1 MVSVEAKLA
10 RKPQGNMFSFFS
22 TDFVIFSATILAAVG
37 SFYLAKG
44 RVLKQ
49 AAFEGVKPHSLS
61 QYYGLYVC
69 IWVLVPAILLALIW
83 LFAADP
89 MLLNAAKARLV
100 AAYPKLPDSFL
111 DLKMAQLGNIAA
123 GFLQSTD
130 PVMVAQAD
138 LLRQAQA
145 SADRARNLTLA
156 LVMCTGFFYSVR
168 RVSPELRARVLCEA
182 FLRRVFF
189 LAAVVAVLT
198 TVGIVASLLFE
209 AVRFFRE
216 ISLIDFFFG
225 THWSPM
231 TALRPGDT
239 GVSDED
245 VAGSSG
251 SFGMVPVMI
260 GTLLVAVIAM
270 AVALPIGLFSAIYTS
285 EFASRRVRNVVK
297 PTLEVLAGV
306 PTVVYGFFAALTAA
320 PFFRDV
326 GLFVGLDV
334 SSQSALAAGG
344 VMGIMIIPFISSLSD
359 DVITAVPQPLRDG
372 AYGLGSTRGETII
385 RVILPAAF
393 PGLVGACLLAVSR
406 AVGETMIVVMA
417 AGVAANMTINPLE
430 AVTTVTVQ
438 IVMLL
443 TGDNEFDSVKT
454 LSAFA
459 LGITLFSITLLL
471 NVAALSASRRL
482 GQRYE

>member
-1 MVSVEAKLA
+1 MS
-10 RKPQGNMFSFFS
+10 
-22 TDFVIFSATILAAVG
+22 DFLSPNFMIFVATIVAAFL
-37 SFYLAKG
+37 SFYLATG
-44 RVLKQ
+44 RVRKQ
-49 AAFEGVKPHSLS
+49 AIASQTKSHSLN
-61 QYYGLYVC
+61 QYYGFYVSL
-69 IWVLVPAILLALIW
+69 WVLVPAILLALIW
-83 LFAADP
+83 MFAADP
-89 MLLNAAKARLV
+89 MLISAAKARMV
-100 AAYPKLPDSFL
+100 TAYPNLPDSFL
-111 DLKMAQLGNIAA
+111 NLKMAQLVNIALGYIKA
-123 GFLQSTD
+123 PD
-130 PVMVAQAD
+130 AVMAAQAE
-138 LLRQAQA
+138 LLRAAQA
-145 SADRARNLTLA
+145 SADRARSLTLA
-156 LVMCTGFFYSVR
+156 AVMCVSFFYAFR

-182 FLRRVFF
+182 FLRRLFF
-189 LAAVVAVLT
+189 LSAVVAILT
-198 TVGIVASLLFE
+198 TIGIVASLLFE

-216 ISLIDFFFG
+216 ISLFDFFFG

-231 TALRPGDT
+231 TALRPGDAAAA
-239 GVSDED
+239 DEF

-251 SFGMVPVMI
+251 SFGMVPVMA

-270 AVALPIGLFSAIYTS
+270 AVAVPIGLFSAIYTS
-285 EFASRRVRNVVK
+285 EFASRRVRNIVK

-320 PFFRDV
+320 PFFRDL

-359 DVITAVPQPLRDG
+359 DVITAVPQSLRDG
-372 AYGLGSTRGETII
+372 AYGLGSTRGETIV
-385 RVILPAAF
+385 RVVLPAAF
-393 PGLVGACLLAVSR
+393 PGLVGAFLLAISR
-406 AVGETMIVVMA
+406 AIGETMIVVMA

-430 AVTTVTVQ
+430 SVTTVTVQ

-459 LGITLFSITLLL
+459 LGMTLFVITLLL
-471 NVAALSASRRL
+471 NVAALTASRRL

>member
-1 MVSVEAKLA
+1 MS
-10 RKPQGNMFSFFS
+10 
-22 TDFVIFSATILAAVG
+22 DFLSPNFMIFAATIAAAFL
-37 SFYLAKG
+37 SFYLATG
-44 RVLKQ
+44 RVRKQ
-49 AAFEGVKPHSLS
+49 AIASQIKSHSLN
-61 QYYGLYVC
+61 QYYGFYVSL
-69 IWVLVPAILLALIW
+69 WVLVPAILLALIW
-83 LFAADP
+83 MFAADP
-89 MLLNAAKARLV
+89 MLTSAAKARMV
-100 AAYPKLPDSFL
+100 VAYPNLPDSFL
-111 DLKMAQLGNIAA
+111 DLKMAQLVNIAA
-123 GFLQSTD
+123 GYIKAPD
-130 PVMVAQAD
+130 AVMASQAE
-138 LLRQAQA
+138 LLRAAQA
-145 SADRARNLTLA
+145 SADRARSLTLVA
-156 LVMCTGFFYSVR
+156 VMCIGFFYAFR

-182 FLRRVFF
+182 FLRRLFF
-189 LAAVVAVLT
+189 LSAVVAILT
-198 TVGIVASLLFE
+198 TIGIVASLLFE

-216 ISLIDFFFG
+216 ISLFDFFFG

-231 TALRPGDT
+231 TALRPGDAAAA
-239 GVSDED
+239 DEF

-251 SFGMVPVMI
+251 SFGMVPVMA
-260 GTLLVAVIAM
+260 GTVLVAVIAM
-270 AVALPIGLFSAIYTS
+270 AVAVPIGLFSAIYTS
-285 EFASRRVRNVVK
+285 EFASRRVRNIVK

-320 PFFRDV
+320 PFFRDL

-359 DVITAVPQPLRDG
+359 DVITAVPQSLRDG

-385 RVILPAAF
+385 RVVLPAAF
-393 PGLVGACLLAVSR
+393 PGLVGAFLLAISR
-406 AVGETMIVVMA
+406 AIGETMIVVMA

-430 AVTTVTVQ
+430 SVTTVTVQ

-459 LGITLFSITLLL
+459 LGMTLFVITLLL
-471 NVAALSASRRL
+471 NVAALTASRRL

>member
-1 MVSVEAKLA
+1 MS
-10 RKPQGNMFSFFS
+10 
-22 TDFVIFSATILAAVG
+22 DFLSPNLVVFAATIAAAFL
-37 SFYLAKG
+37 SFYLGTG
-44 RVLKQ
+44 RVRKQ
-49 AAFEGVKPHSLS
+49 AIASQTKSHSLN
-61 QYYGLYVC
+61 QYYGFYVSL
-69 IWVLVPAILLALIW
+69 WVLVPAILLALIW
-83 LFAADP
+83 MFAADP
-89 MLLNAAKARLV
+89 MLTSAAKARML
-100 AAYPKLPDSFL
+100 AAYPNLPDSFL
-111 DLKMAQLGNIAA
+111 NLKMAQLVNIAA
-123 GFLQSTD
+123 GYIKAPD
-130 PVMVAQAD
+130 AVMAAQAD
-138 LLRQAQA
+138 LLRAAQA
-145 SADRARNLTLA
+145 SADRARSLTLA
-156 LVMCTGFFYSVR
+156 AVMCIGFFYAFR

-182 FLRRVFF
+182 FLRRLFF
-189 LAAVVAVLT
+189 LSAVVAILT
-198 TVGIVASLLFE
+198 TIGIVASLLFE

-216 ISLIDFFFG
+216 VSLFDFFFG

-231 TALRPGDT
+231 TALRPGDAAAA
-239 GVSDED
+239 DEF
-245 VAGSSG
+245 VAGSTG
-251 SFGMVPVMI
+251 SFGMVPVMA

-270 AVALPIGLFSAIYTS
+270 AVAVPIGLFSAIYTS
-285 EFASRRVRNVVK
+285 EFASRRVRNIVK

-320 PFFRDV
+320 PFFRDL

-359 DVITAVPQPLRDG
+359 DVITAVPQSLRDG

-385 RVILPAAF
+385 RVVLPAAF
-393 PGLVGACLLAVSR
+393 PGLVGAFLLAISR
-406 AVGETMIVVMA
+406 AIGETMIVVMA

-430 AVTTVTVQ
+430 SVTTVTVQ

-459 LGITLFSITLLL
+459 LGMTLFVITLLL
-471 NVAALSASRRL
+471 NVAALTASRRL

>member
-1 MVSVEAKLA
+1 MS
-10 RKPQGNMFSFFS
+10 
-22 TDFVIFSATILAAVG
+22 DFLSPNFMIFAATIAAAFL
-37 SFYLAKG
+37 SFYLATG
-44 RVLKQ
+44 RVRKQ
-49 AAFEGVKPHSLS
+49 AIASQIKSDSLN
-61 QYYGLYVC
+61 QYYGFYVSL
-69 IWVLVPAILLALIW
+69 WVLVPAILLALIW
-83 LFAADP
+83 MFAADP
-89 MLLNAAKARLV
+89 MLTSAAKARMV
-100 AAYPKLPDSFL
+100 VAYPNLPDSFL
-111 DLKMAQLGNIAA
+111 DLKMAQLVNIAA
-123 GFLQSTD
+123 GYIKAPD
-130 PVMVAQAD
+130 AVMASQAE
-138 LLRQAQA
+138 LLRAAQA
-145 SADRARNLTLA
+145 SADRARSLTLVA
-156 LVMCTGFFYSVR
+156 VMCIGFFYAFR

-182 FLRRVFF
+182 FLRRLFF
-189 LAAVVAVLT
+189 LSAVVAILT
-198 TVGIVASLLFE
+198 TIGIVASLLFE

-216 ISLIDFFFG
+216 ISLFDFFFG

-231 TALRPGDT
+231 TALRPGDAAAA
-239 GVSDED
+239 DEF

-251 SFGMVPVMI
+251 SFGMVPVMA

-270 AVALPIGLFSAIYTS
+270 AVAVPIGLFSAIYTS
-285 EFASRRVRNVVK
+285 EFASRRVRNIVK

-320 PFFRDV
+320 PFFRDL

-359 DVITAVPQPLRDG
+359 DVITAVPQSLRDG

-385 RVILPAAF
+385 RVVLPAAF
-393 PGLVGACLLAVSR
+393 PGLVGAFLLAISR
-406 AVGETMIVVMA
+406 AIGETMIVVMA

-430 AVTTVTVQ
+430 SVTTVTVQ

-459 LGITLFSITLLL
+459 LGMTLFAITLLL
-471 NVAALSASRRL
+471 NVAALTASRRL

>member
-1 MVSVEAKLA
+1 MS
-10 RKPQGNMFSFFS
+10 
-22 TDFVIFSATILAAVG
+22 DFLSPNFMIFAATIAAAFL
-37 SFYLAKG
+37 SFYLATG
-44 RVLKQ
+44 RVRKQ
-49 AAFEGVKPHSLS
+49 AIASQIKSHSLN
-61 QYYGLYVC
+61 QYYGFYVSL
-69 IWVLVPAILLALIW
+69 WVLVPAILLALIW
-83 LFAADP
+83 MFAADP
-89 MLLNAAKARLV
+89 MLTSAAKARMV
-100 AAYPKLPDSFL
+100 VAYPNLPDSFL
-111 DLKMAQLGNIAA
+111 DLKMAQLVNIAA
-123 GFLQSTD
+123 GYIKAPD
-130 PVMVAQAD
+130 AVMASQAE
-138 LLRQAQA
+138 LLRAAQA
-145 SADRARNLTLA
+145 SADRARSLTLVA
-156 LVMCTGFFYSVR
+156 VMCIGFFYAFR

-182 FLRRVFF
+182 FLRRLFF
-189 LAAVVAVLT
+189 LSAVVAILT
-198 TVGIVASLLFE
+198 TIGIVASLLFE

-216 ISLIDFFFG
+216 ISLFDFFFG

-231 TALRPGDT
+231 TALRPGDAAAA
-239 GVSDED
+239 DEF

-251 SFGMVPVMI
+251 SFGMVPVMA

-270 AVALPIGLFSAIYTS
+270 AVAVPIGLFSAIYTS
-285 EFASRRVRNVVK
+285 EFASRRVRNIVK

-320 PFFRDV
+320 PFFRDL

-359 DVITAVPQPLRDG
+359 DVITAVPQSLRDG

-385 RVILPAAF
+385 RVVLPAAF
-393 PGLVGACLLAVSR
+393 PGLVGAFLLAISR
-406 AVGETMIVVMA
+406 AIGETMIVVMA

-430 AVTTVTVQ
+430 SVTTVTVQ

-459 LGITLFSITLLL
+459 LGMTLFVITLLL
-471 NVAALSASRRL
+471 NVAALTASRRL

>member
-1 MVSVEAKLA
+1 MS
-10 RKPQGNMFSFFS
+10 
-22 TDFVIFSATILAAVG
+22 DFLSPNFMIFAATIAAAFL
-37 SFYLAKG
+37 SFYLATG
-44 RVLKQ
+44 RVRKQ
-49 AAFEGVKPHSLS
+49 AIASQIKSDSLN
-61 QYYGLYVC
+61 QYYGFYVSL
-69 IWVLVPAILLALIW
+69 WVLVPAILLALIW
-83 LFAADP
+83 MFAADP
-89 MLLNAAKARLV
+89 MLTSAAKARMV
-100 AAYPKLPDSFL
+100 VAYPNLPDSFL
-111 DLKMAQLGNIAA
+111 DLKMAQLVNIAA
-123 GFLQSTD
+123 GYIKAPD
-130 PVMVAQAD
+130 AVMAAQAE
-138 LLRQAQA
+138 LLSAARA
-145 SADRARNLTLA
+145 SADRARSLTLVA
-156 LVMCTGFFYSVR
+156 VMCIGFFYAFR

-182 FLRRVFF
+182 FLRRLFF
-189 LAAVVAVLT
+189 LSAVVAILT
-198 TVGIVASLLFE
+198 TIGIVASLLFE

-216 ISLIDFFFG
+216 ISLFDFFFG

-231 TALRPGDT
+231 TALRPGDAAAA
-239 GVSDED
+239 DEF

-251 SFGMVPVMI
+251 SFGMVPVMA

-270 AVALPIGLFSAIYTS
+270 AVAVPIGLFSAIYTS
-285 EFASRRVRNVVK
+285 EFASRRVRNIVK

-320 PFFRDV
+320 PFFRDL

-359 DVITAVPQPLRDG
+359 DVITAVPQSLRDG

-385 RVILPAAF
+385 RVVLPAAF
-393 PGLVGACLLAVSR
+393 PGLVGAFLLAISR
-406 AVGETMIVVMA
+406 AIGETMIVVMA

-430 AVTTVTVQ
+430 SVTTVTVQ

-459 LGITLFSITLLL
+459 LGMTLFVITLLL
-471 NVAALSASRRL
+471 NVAALTASRRL

>member
-1 MVSVEAKLA
+1 MS
-10 RKPQGNMFSFFS
+10 
-22 TDFVIFSATILAAVG
+22 DFLSLNLVVFATTIVAALL
-37 SFYLAKG
+37 SFYLATG
-44 RVLKQ
+44 RVRKQ
-49 AAFEGVKPHSLS
+49 AIASQTKSHSLN
-61 QYYGLYVC
+61 QYYGFYVSL
-69 IWVLVPAILLALIW
+69 WVLVPAILLALIW
-83 LFAADP
+83 MFAADP
-89 MLLNAAKARLV
+89 MLTSAAKVRMV
-100 AAYPKLPDSFL
+100 AAYPNLPDSFL
-111 DLKMAQLGNIAA
+111 NLKMAQLVNIAA
-123 GFLQSTD
+123 GYIKAPD
-130 PVMVAQAD
+130 AVMATQAE
-138 LLRQAQA
+138 LLRAAQA
-145 SADRARNLTLA
+145 SADRARSLTLA
-156 LVMCTGFFYSVR
+156 VVMCVGFFYAFR

-182 FLRRVFF
+182 FLRRLFF
-189 LAAVVAVLT
+189 LSAVVAILT
-198 TVGIVASLLFE
+198 TIGIVASLLFE

-216 ISLIDFFFG
+216 ISLFDFFFG

-239 GVSDED
+239 AAADEF

-251 SFGMVPVMI
+251 SFGMVPVMA

-270 AVALPIGLFSAIYTS
+270 AVAVPIGLFSAIYTS
-285 EFASRRVRNVVK
+285 EFASRRVRNIVK

-320 PFFRDV
+320 PFFRDL

-359 DVITAVPQPLRDG
+359 DVITAVPQSLRDG

-385 RVILPAAF
+385 RVVLPAAF
-393 PGLVGACLLAVSR
+393 PGLVGAFLLAISR
-406 AVGETMIVVMA
+406 AIGETMIVVMA

-459 LGITLFSITLLL
+459 LGMTLFVITLLL
-471 NVAALSASRRL
+471 NVTALTASRRL

>member
-1 MVSVEAKLA
+1 MS
-10 RKPQGNMFSFFS
+10 
-22 TDFVIFSATILAAVG
+22 DFLSPNFMIFAATIAAAFL
-37 SFYLAKG
+37 SFYLATG
-44 RVLKQ
+44 RVRKQ
-49 AAFEGVKPHSLS
+49 AIASQIKSHSLN
-61 QYYGLYVC
+61 QYYGFYVSL
-69 IWVLVPAILLALIW
+69 WVLVPAILLALIW
-83 LFAADP
+83 MFAADP
-89 MLLNAAKARLV
+89 MLTSAAKARMV
-100 AAYPKLPDSFL
+100 VAYPNLPDSFL
-111 DLKMAQLGNIAA
+111 DLKMAQLVNIAA
-123 GFLQSTD
+123 GYIKAPD
-130 PVMVAQAD
+130 AVMASQAE
-138 LLRQAQA
+138 LLRAAQA
-145 SADRARNLTLA
+145 SADRARSLTLVA
-156 LVMCTGFFYSVR
+156 VMCIGFFYAFR

-182 FLRRVFF
+182 FLRRLFF
-189 LAAVVAVLT
+189 LSAVVAILT
-198 TVGIVASLLFE
+198 TIGIVASLLFE

-216 ISLIDFFFG
+216 ISLFDFFFG

-231 TALRPGDT
+231 TALRPGDAAAA
-239 GVSDED
+239 DEF

-251 SFGMVPVMI
+251 SFGMVPVMA

-270 AVALPIGLFSAIYTS
+270 AVAVPIGLFSAIYTS
-285 EFASRRVRNVVK
+285 EFASRRVRNIVK

-320 PFFRDV
+320 PFFRDL

-359 DVITAVPQPLRDG
+359 DVITAVPQSLRDG

-385 RVILPAAF
+385 RVVLPAAF
-393 PGLVGACLLAVSR
+393 PGLVGAFLLAISR
-406 AVGETMIVVMA
+406 AIGETMIVVMA

-430 AVTTVTVQ
+430 SVTTVTVQ

-459 LGITLFSITLLL
+459 LGITLFVITLLL
-471 NVAALSASRRL
+471 NVAALTASRRL

>member
-1 MVSVEAKLA
+1 MS
-10 RKPQGNMFSFFS
+10 
-22 TDFVIFSATILAAVG
+22 DFLSPNLVVFAATIAAVFL
-37 SFYLAKG
+37 SFYLATG
-44 RVLKQ
+44 RVRKQ
-49 AAFEGVKPHSLS
+49 AIASQTKSHSLN
-61 QYYGLYVC
+61 QYYGFYVSL
-69 IWVLVPAILLALIW
+69 WVLVPAILLALIW
-83 LFAADP
+83 MFAADP
-89 MLLNAAKARLV
+89 MLTSAAKARMV
-100 AAYPKLPDSFL
+100 AAYPNLPDSFL
-111 DLKMAQLGNIAA
+111 NLKMAQLVNIASGYIKA
-123 GFLQSTD
+123 PD
-130 PVMVAQAD
+130 AVMAAQAE
-138 LLRQAQA
+138 LLRAAQA
-145 SADRARNLTLA
+145 SADRARSLTLVA
-156 LVMCTGFFYSVR
+156 VMCIGFFYAFR

-182 FLRRVFF
+182 FLRRLFF
-189 LAAVVAVLT
+189 LSAVVAILT
-198 TVGIVASLLFE
+198 TIGIVASLLFE
-209 AVRFFRE
+209 AVRFFRG
-216 ISLIDFFFG
+216 ISLFDFFFG

-231 TALRPGDT
+231 TALRPGDAAAA
-239 GVSDED
+239 DEF

-251 SFGMVPVMI
+251 SFGMVPVMA

-270 AVALPIGLFSAIYTS
+270 AVAVPIGLFSAIYTS
-285 EFASRRVRNVVK
+285 EFASRRVRNIVK

-320 PFFRDV
+320 PFFRDL

-359 DVITAVPQPLRDG
+359 DVITAVPQSLRDG

-385 RVILPAAF
+385 RVVLPAAF
-393 PGLVGACLLAVSR
+393 PGLVGAFLLAISR
-406 AVGETMIVVMA
+406 AIGETMIVVMA

-430 AVTTVTVQ
+430 SVTTVTVQ

-459 LGITLFSITLLL
+459 LGMTLFVITLLL
-471 NVAALSASRRL
+471 NVAALTASRRL

>member
-1 MVSVEAKLA
+1 MS
-10 RKPQGNMFSFFS
+10 
-22 TDFVIFSATILAAVG
+22 DFLSPNFMIFAATIAAAFL
-37 SFYLAKG
+37 SFYLATG
-44 RVLKQ
+44 RVRKQ
-49 AAFEGVKPHSLS
+49 AIASQIKSDSLN
-61 QYYGLYVC
+61 QYYGFYVSL
-69 IWVLVPAILLALIW
+69 WVLVPAILLALIW
-83 LFAADP
+83 MFAADP
-89 MLLNAAKARLV
+89 MLTSAAKARMV
-100 AAYPKLPDSFL
+100 VAYPNLPDSFL
-111 DLKMAQLGNIAA
+111 DLKMAQLVNIAA
-123 GFLQSTD
+123 GYIKAPD
-130 PVMVAQAD
+130 AVMAVQAE
-138 LLRQAQA
+138 LLRAAQA
-145 SADRARNLTLA
+145 SADRARSLTLVA
-156 LVMCTGFFYSVR
+156 VMCIGFFYAFR

-182 FLRRVFF
+182 FLRRLFF
-189 LAAVVAVLT
+189 LSAVVAILT
-198 TVGIVASLLFE
+198 TIGIVASLLFE

-216 ISLIDFFFG
+216 ISLFDFFFG

-231 TALRPGDT
+231 TALRPGDAAAA
-239 GVSDED
+239 DEF

-251 SFGMVPVMI
+251 SFGMVPVMA

-270 AVALPIGLFSAIYTS
+270 AVAVPIGLFSAIYTS
-285 EFASRRVRNVVK
+285 EFASRRVRNIVK

-320 PFFRDV
+320 PFFRDL

-359 DVITAVPQPLRDG
+359 DVITAVPQSLRDG

-385 RVILPAAF
+385 RVVLPAAF
-393 PGLVGACLLAVSR
+393 PGLVGAFLLAISR
-406 AVGETMIVVMA
+406 AIGETMIVVMA

-430 AVTTVTVQ
+430 SVTTVTVQ

-459 LGITLFSITLLL
+459 LGMTLFVITLLL
-471 NVAALSASRRL
+471 NVAALTASRRL

>member
-1 MVSVEAKLA
+1 MS
-10 RKPQGNMFSFFS
+10 
-22 TDFVIFSATILAAVG
+22 DFLSPNLVVFAATIAAAFL
-37 SFYLAKG
+37 SFYLATG
-44 RVLKQ
+44 RVRKQ
-49 AAFEGVKPHSLS
+49 AIASQTKSHSLN
-61 QYYGLYVC
+61 QYYGFYVSL
-69 IWVLVPAILLALIW
+69 WVLVPAILLALIW
-83 LFAADP
+83 MFAADP
-89 MLLNAAKARLV
+89 MLTSAAKARMV
-100 AAYPKLPDSFL
+100 AAYPNLPDSFL
-111 DLKMAQLGNIAA
+111 NLKMAQLVNIAA
-123 GFLQSTD
+123 GYIKAPD
-130 PVMVAQAD
+130 AVMAAQAE
-138 LLRQAQA
+138 LLRAAQA
-145 SADRARNLTLA
+145 SADRARSLTLA
-156 LVMCTGFFYSVR
+156 AVMCVGFFYAFR

-182 FLRRVFF
+182 FLRRLFF
-189 LAAVVAVLT
+189 LSAVVAILT
-198 TVGIVASLLFE
+198 TIGIVASLLFE

-216 ISLIDFFFG
+216 ISLFDFFLG

-231 TALRPGDT
+231 TALRPGDAAAA
-239 GVSDED
+239 DEF
-245 VAGSSG
+245 VAGSTG
-251 SFGMVPVMI
+251 SFGMVPVMA

-270 AVALPIGLFSAIYTS
+270 AVAVPIGLFSAIYTS
-285 EFASRRVRNVVK
+285 EFASRRVRNIVK

-320 PFFRDV
+320 PFFRDL

-359 DVITAVPQPLRDG
+359 DVITAVPQSLRDG

-385 RVILPAAF
+385 KVVLPAAF
-393 PGLVGACLLAVSR
+393 PGLVGAFLLAISR
-406 AVGETMIVVMA
+406 AIGETMIVVMA

-430 AVTTVTVQ
+430 SVTTVTVQ

-459 LGITLFSITLLL
+459 LGMTLFVITLLL
-471 NVAALSASRRL
+471 NVAALTASRRL

>member
-1 MVSVEAKLA
+1 MS
-10 RKPQGNMFSFFS
+10 
-22 TDFVIFSATILAAVG
+22 DFLSPNFMIFAATIAAAFL
-37 SFYLAKG
+37 SFYLATG
-44 RVLKQ
+44 RVRKQ
-49 AAFEGVKPHSLS
+49 AIASQIKSHSLN
-61 QYYGLYVC
+61 QYYGFYVSL
-69 IWVLVPAILLALIW
+69 WVLVPAILLALIW
-83 LFAADP
+83 MFAADP
-89 MLLNAAKARLV
+89 MLTSAAKARMV
-100 AAYPKLPDSFL
+100 VAYPNLPDSFL
-111 DLKMAQLGNIAA
+111 DLKMAQLVNIAA
-123 GFLQSTD
+123 GYIKAPD
-130 PVMVAQAD
+130 AVMAAQAE
-138 LLRQAQA
+138 LLSAARA
-145 SADRARNLTLA
+145 SADRARSLTLVA
-156 LVMCTGFFYSVR
+156 VMCIGFFYAFR

-182 FLRRVFF
+182 FLRRLFF
-189 LAAVVAVLT
+189 LSAVVAILT
-198 TVGIVASLLFE
+198 TIGIVASLLFE

-216 ISLIDFFFG
+216 ISLFDFFFG

-231 TALRPGDT
+231 TALRPGDAAAA
-239 GVSDED
+239 DEF

-251 SFGMVPVMI
+251 SFGMVPVMA

-270 AVALPIGLFSAIYTS
+270 AVAVPIGLFSAIYTS
-285 EFASRRVRNVVK
+285 EFASRRVRNIVK

-320 PFFRDV
+320 PFFRDL

-359 DVITAVPQPLRDG
+359 DVITAVPQSLRDG

-385 RVILPAAF
+385 RVVLPAAF
-393 PGLVGACLLAVSR
+393 PGLVGAFLLAISR
-406 AVGETMIVVMA
+406 AIGETMIVVMA

-430 AVTTVTVQ
+430 SVTTVTVQ

-459 LGITLFSITLLL
+459 LGMTLFVITLLL
-471 NVAALSASRRL
+471 NVAALTASRRL

>member
-1 MVSVEAKLA
+1 M
-10 RKPQGNMFSFFS
+10 
-22 TDFVIFSATILAAVG
+22 
-37 SFYLAKG
+37 
-44 RVLKQ
+44 
-49 AAFEGVKPHSLS
+49 
-61 QYYGLYVC
+61 
-69 IWVLVPAILLALIW
+69 
-83 LFAADP
+83 FAADP
-89 MLLNAAKARLV
+89 MLTSAAKARMV
-100 AAYPKLPDSFL
+100 AAYPNLPDSFL
-111 DLKMAQLGNIAA
+111 NLKMAQLVNIASGYIKA
-123 GFLQSTD
+123 PD
-130 PVMVAQAD
+130 AVMAAQAE
-138 LLRQAQA
+138 LLRAAQA
-145 SADRARNLTLA
+145 SADRARSLTLA
-156 LVMCTGFFYSVR
+156 AVMCVGFFYAFR

-182 FLRRVFF
+182 FLRRLFF
-189 LAAVVAVLT
+189 LSAVVAILT
-198 TVGIVASLLFE
+198 TIGIVASLLFE

-216 ISLIDFFFG
+216 ISLFDFFFG

-231 TALRPGDT
+231 TALRPGDAAAA
-239 GVSDED
+239 DEF
-245 VAGSSG
+245 VAGSTG
-251 SFGMVPVMI
+251 SFGMVPVMA

-270 AVALPIGLFSAIYTS
+270 AVAVPIGLFSAIYTS
-285 EFASRRVRNVVK
+285 EFASRRVRNIVK

-320 PFFRDV
+320 PFFRDL

-359 DVITAVPQPLRDG
+359 DVITAVPQSLRDG

-385 RVILPAAF
+385 RVVLPAAF
-393 PGLVGACLLAVSR
+393 PGLVGAFLLAISR
-406 AVGETMIVVMA
+406 AIGETMIVVMA

-430 AVTTVTVQ
+430 SVTTVTVQ

-459 LGITLFSITLLL
+459 LGMTLFVITLLL
-471 NVAALSASRRL
+471 NVAALTASRRL

>member
-1 MVSVEAKLA
+1 MS
-10 RKPQGNMFSFFS
+10 
-22 TDFVIFSATILAAVG
+22 DFLSPNFMIFAATIAAAFL
-37 SFYLAKG
+37 SFYLATG
-44 RVLKQ
+44 RVRKKAIASQ
-49 AAFEGVKPHSLS
+49 IKSHSLN
-61 QYYGLYVC
+61 QYYGFYVSL
-69 IWVLVPAILLALIW
+69 WVLVPAILLALIW
-83 LFAADP
+83 MFAADP
-89 MLLNAAKARLV
+89 MLTSAAKARMV
-100 AAYPKLPDSFL
+100 VAYPNLPDSFL
-111 DLKMAQLGNIAA
+111 DLKMAQLVNIAA
-123 GFLQSTD
+123 GYIKAPD
-130 PVMVAQAD
+130 AVMASQAE
-138 LLRQAQA
+138 LLRAAQA
-145 SADRARNLTLA
+145 SADRARSLTLVA
-156 LVMCTGFFYSVR
+156 VMCIGFFYAFR

-182 FLRRVFF
+182 FLRRLFF
-189 LAAVVAVLT
+189 LSAVVAILT
-198 TVGIVASLLFE
+198 TIGIVASLLFE

-216 ISLIDFFFG
+216 ISLFDFFFG

-231 TALRPGDT
+231 TALRPGDAAAA
-239 GVSDED
+239 DEF

-251 SFGMVPVMI
+251 SFGMVPVMA
-260 GTLLVAVIAM
+260 GTVLVAVIAM
-270 AVALPIGLFSAIYTS
+270 AVAVPIGLFSAIYTS
-285 EFASRRVRNVVK
+285 EFASRRVRNIVK

-320 PFFRDV
+320 PFFRDL

-359 DVITAVPQPLRDG
+359 DVITAVPQSLRDG

-385 RVILPAAF
+385 RVVLPAAF
-393 PGLVGACLLAVSR
+393 PGLVGAFLLAISR
-406 AVGETMIVVMA
+406 AIGETMIVVMA

-430 AVTTVTVQ
+430 SVTTVTVQ

-459 LGITLFSITLLL
+459 LGMTLFVITLLL
-471 NVAALSASRRL
+471 NVAALTASRRL

>member
-1 MVSVEAKLA
+1 MS
-10 RKPQGNMFSFFS
+10 
-22 TDFVIFSATILAAVG
+22 DFLSPNLVVFAATIAAAIL
-37 SFYLAKG
+37 SFYLATG
-44 RVLKQ
+44 RVRKQ
-49 AAFEGVKPHSLS
+49 AIASQTKSHSLN
-61 QYYGLYVC
+61 QYYGFYVSL
-69 IWVLVPAILLALIW
+69 WVLVPAILLALIW
-83 LFAADP
+83 MFAADP
-89 MLLNAAKARLV
+89 MLTSAAKVRMV
-100 AAYPKLPDSFL
+100 AAYPNLPDSFL
-111 DLKMAQLGNIAA
+111 NLKMAQLVNIAA
-123 GFLQSTD
+123 GYIKAPD
-130 PVMVAQAD
+130 AVMATQAE
-138 LLRQAQA
+138 LLRAAQA
-145 SADRARNLTLA
+145 SADRARSLTLA
-156 LVMCTGFFYSVR
+156 AVMCVGFFYAFW

-182 FLRRVFF
+182 FLRRLFF
-189 LAAVVAVLT
+189 LSAVVAILT
-198 TVGIVASLLFE
+198 TIGIVASLLFE

-216 ISLIDFFFG
+216 ISLFDFFFG

-239 GVSDED
+239 AAADEF

-251 SFGMVPVMI
+251 SFGMVPVMA

-270 AVALPIGLFSAIYTS
+270 AVAVPIGLFSAIYTS
-285 EFASRRVRNVVK
+285 EFASRRVRNIVK

-320 PFFRDV
+320 PFFRDL

-359 DVITAVPQPLRDG
+359 DVITAVPQSLRDG

-385 RVILPAAF
+385 RVVLPAAF
-393 PGLVGACLLAVSR
+393 PGLVGAFLLAISR
-406 AVGETMIVVMA
+406 AIGETMIVVMA

-459 LGITLFSITLLL
+459 LGITLFVITLLL
-471 NVAALSASRRL
+471 NVTALTASRRL